1 MKSRNRNVEF
11 FLLLFVAILVV
22 TGYVLASLGR
32 SSSIPANIV
41 PFLVGILL
49 LLLIAHL
56 AVRKFAPRADYSLLP
71 LAGLLNGI
79 GYFVIARLDKD
90 LAGLQ
95 ATWTLIGVGAF
106 VATLVFIPQIRRLE
120 QYRYVLMTIGVVFL
134 IMPLIP
140 GFGREINGARIWVS
154 LGSINFQPGEF
165 AKIVLAVFFSAYIVE
180 KRDVLAVSTGRRF
193 AVAVPEL
200 RHIGPILL
208 AWGVSLLV
216 MVAEK
221 DLGSSLLFFTLFV
234 ALLWISTGKASYL
247 VMSAILFF
255 GGALLAWSQFSH
267 VQERVDIWIRPFNDP
282 TGDGYQIVQSS
293 FALAEGGLTGT
304 GLGVGNPENI
314 PAVETDFIL
323 AAIGEE
329 LGLIGT
335 TAVLILFL
343 LMVGSGL
350 KISLTSIRPFEKLLS
365 AGLTTLLG
373 FQAFIIIAGVV
384 RLLPLTGVTLPFVSY
399 GGSSLLANWILLALL
414 LRISHESHRGQIG
427 ESSSMAGEK

>member
-22 TGYVLASLGR
+22 AGYVLASLGR

-49 LLLIAHL
+49 LLLLAHL
-56 AVRKFAPRADYSLLP
+56 AVRKFAPRADFSLLP

-95 ATWTLIGVGAF
+95 ATWTLFGVGAF
-106 VATLVFIPQIRRLE
+106 IATLVLIPQIRRIE
-120 QYRYVLMTIGVVFL
+120 QYRYILMTIGVIFL

-165 AKIVLAVFFSAYIVE
+165 AKIVLAIFFSAYIVE
-180 KRDVLAVSTGRRF
+180 KREVLSITGVRRF
-193 AVAVPEL
+193 GVTAPDF
-200 RHIGPILL
+200 RHLGPILL
-208 AWGVSLLV
+208 AWGVSLVV

-221 DLGSSLLFFTLFV
+221 DLGSSLLFFTLFIT
-234 ALLWISTGKASYL
+234 LLWISTGKTSYL
-247 VMSAILFF
+247 VMSAALFS

-267 VQERVDIWIRPFNDP
+267 VKERVDIWIHPFNDP

-335 TAVLILFL
+335 TAVLILFV

-350 KISLTSIRPFEKLLS
+350 KISLTSTRPFEKLLS

-373 FQAFIIIAGVV
+373 FQAFVIIAGVV

-414 LRISHESHRGQIG
+414 LRISDEARKSEEGQAPTASESQ
-427 ESSSMAGEK
+427 